1 LRDEKPM
8 HLAAAEAQPANCIG
22 PSLRSDDKM
31 HLRNFTS
38 VLPKSPYPR
47 VIRTVNYKFA
57 VRGVFMGPNGL
68 RAGWRLLIFFAIL
81 VPLGIGAGRI
91 IDLLLSKLQ
100 ADMYTPLGGLAVMGT
115 LVIAL
120 LLASNIMARIE
131 RRRISDFGLP
141 WRRAFCRQFWQG
153 AAISFSSLTALL
165 FVLWLAGA
173 FSFGSPALHG
183 ADIWKYGALW
193 TLPLFLS
200 ALFEDFLYRGYLL
213 FTLTSGIGFWPAALV
228 TSLLMGGGALL

>member
-1 LRDEKPM
+1 M
-8 HLAAAEAQPANCIG
+8 QLAAAEPANCIG

-38 VLPKSPYPR
+38 LLQKSPYPR
-47 VIRTVNYKFA
+47 MIRTVNCKFA
-57 VRGVFMGPNGL
+57 VRRVFMGPNGL

-81 VPLGIGAGRI
+81 APLGIGAGRI

-131 RRRISDFGLP
+131 HRSIADFGLP

-153 AAISFSSLTALL
+153 RRETKVRSREHRISRCPHRARSANRRKKLPRARALITT
-165 FVLWLAGA
+165 
-173 FSFGSPALHG
+173 P
-183 ADIWKYGALW
+183 
-193 TLPLFLS
+193 S
-200 ALFEDFLYRGYLL
+200 AKK
-213 FTLTSGIGFWPAALV
+213 S
-228 TSLLMGGGALL
+228 